1 MPEQSRSTIS
11 PRSTRSGLRS
21 AELLANHVTQLAR
34 SLPLTDDQKRSIL
47 RSLGMTAV
55 ASKGQERVDNLNR
68 ALDNALSSRIISV
81 DDVVDLLPWQ
91 QALDWNTSLAL
102 KESAIADPDGRL
114 LHDFSRL
121 VDLWR
126 SSSPFTI
133 DENGSAV
140 QRQLQTSPPG
150 VLGAVADHVQEFLR
164 DTGISEITLHKA
176 LKWENQNAFGDAGD
190 NPLSEHRPDWFRN
203 PGPDM
208 RDDLFDEGPSK
219 TPIGAASILLTRFT
233 GFTLD
238 RHQAVQIGR
247 WSDDGEPSRFYA
259 VLTGTFPVEAIVS
272 IPSFGFGTLSRMEVV
287 VDRNKLDAGAF
298 SVVFGKRS

>member
-1 MPEQSRSTIS
+1 MSEKPRSTIS
-11 PRSTRSGLRS
+11 PRSAQSGLRS
-21 AELLANHVTQLAR
+21 AELLVNHVTELAR

-47 RSLGMTAV
+47 RSLGMTAI
-55 ASKGQERVDNLNR
+55 ASKGQDRIDNLNR
-68 ALDNALSSRIISV
+68 ALDNALSSRITSV
-81 DDVVDLLPWQ
+81 DDVADLLPWQ

-102 KESAIADPDGRL
+102 KESTVADLDGRL

-126 SSSPFTI
+126 STSPFTV

-140 QRQLQTSPPG
+140 QRQLQTSPPD
-150 VLGAVADHVQEFLR
+150 VLGAVTGHVQEFLH
-164 DTGISEITLHKA
+164 DTGITEITLHKA
-176 LKWENQNAFGDAGD
+176 LKWENQDTFGDASD

-219 TPIGAASILLTRFT
+219 TPIGAASVLLTRFT
-233 GFTLD
+233 GFSLD

-247 WSDDGEPSRFYA
+247 WSDSGEPSRFYA
-259 VLTGTFPVEAIVS
+259 VLTGTFPVEAVVS
-272 IPSFGFGTLSRMEVV
+272 IPSFGFGSLSRMEVV
-287 VDRNKLDAGAF
+287 IDRNKLDAGAF